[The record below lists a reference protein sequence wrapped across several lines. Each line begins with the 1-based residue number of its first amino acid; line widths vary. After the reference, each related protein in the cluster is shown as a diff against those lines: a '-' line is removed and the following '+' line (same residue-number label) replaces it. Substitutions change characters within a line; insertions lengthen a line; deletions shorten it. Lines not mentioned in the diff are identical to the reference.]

1 MNIAVKNG
9 DLNENLSKEQKDAIA
24 NKTDQARRSARFLME
39 DGDFNNEERTDRLA
53 KAIANGVPDHE
64 IIKQEEMSNEV
75 NDAIYETEREIT
87 EDQLSEGFRRTR
99 QEIGGVPME
108 TIAEISLTHFDQS
121 ESRDF
126 IDKLVIRHGKTYGE
140 RLFA

>member
-24 NKTDQARRSARFLME
+24 NKTDQARRSARFLMG

-75 NDAIYETEREIT
+75 NDAIYETEREMT
-87 EDQLSEGFRRTR
+87 EEMLNEAIRRTR
-99 QEIGGVPME
+99 QEMGGMNLSSV
-108 TIAEISLTHFDQS
+108 AEMFFVH
-121 ESRDF
+121 
-126 IDKLVIRHGKTYGE
+126 YGQVEVKQLIE
-140 RLFA
+140 RLVSKYEGKFGSRLYE